1 MKNIRTCVA
10 CRNKFDKEKTGLIKI
25 TKNNDELFINEDNRI
40 FGRSIYICKNKD
52 CINKVIKNKILNKVL
67 KKQID
72 EEIYKKLGNIL

>member
-10 CRNKFDKEKTGLIKI
+10 CRNKFDKEKTELIKI

-40 FGRSIYICKNKD
+40 FGRSVYICKNKD